1 MVPATVFLP
10 DGGSLFQILGHSSFF
25 YILLLLL
32 CSAELCFPGEK
43 VDRLNENPELSEYFA
58 LLVDDMLNGFT
69 VPEYKAGCPDFHP

>member
-1 MVPATVFLP
+1 M
-10 DGGSLFQILGHSSFF
+10 
-25 YILLLLL
+25 
-32 CSAELCFPGEK
+32 CFPGEK